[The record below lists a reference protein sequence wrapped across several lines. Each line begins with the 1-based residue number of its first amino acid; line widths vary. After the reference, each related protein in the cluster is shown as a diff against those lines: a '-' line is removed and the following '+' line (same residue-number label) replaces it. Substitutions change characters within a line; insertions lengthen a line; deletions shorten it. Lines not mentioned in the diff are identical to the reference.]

1 MAPFARQSSQSHSY
15 ALIDPMIELLDKSE
29 INIEVE
35 KQEDPHWIDIPMSRS
50 YSIEMIEIPMSMSSS
65 IEMNTIDIP
74 LENEGK
80 REMEQNMS
88 NSKKLKMQE
97 NAFSTENYLANE
109 KEEYKVQ
116 TDLQNLLLKFRII
129 EKLAK
134 MKLRSLLETENVS
147 SKQNIAELQL
157 LCEYYENVVCKFDLF
172 VAKYSLH
179 LYPEE
184 EDDFQDIVTCVNEII
199 RMYDSVP
206 SLVTFLKTKVHQ
218 KKENV
223 WCSFLGLSDE
233 VADYLLGLGEIQREH
248 QSTENWIYSY
258 LEKQYETLPAELS
271 LKDGLKHLGFT
282 DCRATFLAGCL
293 TQSSVSDHQA
303 ILHWASS
310 YIQQYF
316 DHHILF
322 SGRPYLPRR
331 EEDQPFKIQTVPCP
345 EEEDT
350 EQEPVNVQVLPIKL
364 DGERLPEGNKWI
376 SEYLSQDTA
385 SMEETEYWFH
395 GTNQEAARNIVEHGI
410 MLGKAKAFMG
420 ADFSYGNSFY
430 ITNNFDFAFDWSKHF
445 NRCRPDAAVV
455 VFKLKDK
462 TIFSERK
469 GKTFAG
475 YGKEWTETVSY
486 FRNKA
491 NHIDAKISRSK
502 GIKLKEFKYF
512 YGPCS
517 NDGDKVKF
525 ENFKP
530 GARMTKEH
538 RAGRESVSKYVYQL
552 CLKDDCLAED
562 FYNRGLNIHQI
573 LFF

>member
-233 VADYLLGLGEIQREH
+233 VADYLLG
-248 QSTENWIYSY
+248 
-258 LEKQYETLPAELS
+258 
-271 LKDGLKHLGFT
+271 
-282 DCRATFLAGCL
+282 
-293 TQSSVSDHQA
+293 
-303 ILHWASS
+303 
-310 YIQQYF
+310 
-316 DHHILF
+316 
-322 SGRPYLPRR
+322 
-331 EEDQPFKIQTVPCP
+331 
-345 EEEDT
+345 
-350 EQEPVNVQVLPIKL
+350 
-364 DGERLPEGNKWI
+364 RL
-376 SEYLSQDTA
+376 
-385 SMEETEYWFH
+385 
-395 GTNQEAARNIVEHGI
+395 
-410 MLGKAKAFMG
+410 
-420 ADFSYGNSFY
+420 
-430 ITNNFDFAFDWSKHF
+430 
-445 NRCRPDAAVV
+445 
-455 VFKLKDK
+455 
-462 TIFSERK
+462 
-469 GKTFAG
+469 
-475 YGKEWTETVSY
+475 
-486 FRNKA
+486 
-491 NHIDAKISRSK
+491 
-502 GIKLKEFKYF
+502 
-512 YGPCS
+512 
-517 NDGDKVKF
+517 
-525 ENFKP
+525 
-530 GARMTKEH
+530 
-538 RAGRESVSKYVYQL
+538 
-552 CLKDDCLAED
+552 
-562 FYNRGLNIHQI
+562 
-573 LFF
+573 